1 MCPLIINY
9 LVKTTKTDYNS
20 GDIHQQTTK
29 VADLGESA
37 VQIKKVKNQK
47 KEKRKKNQHKTYCKT
62 SVLN

>member
-47 KEKRKKNQHKTYCKT
+47 KKKKISIKHTAKHQF
-62 SVLN
+62 